1 MAGVTEAVANKSRI
15 WENLIEKWG
24 KSSLGDV
31 IKRITVQTGVTDDGN
46 DLTLTYA
53 LKGDIIYDVDN
64 DDYYLCTVK
73 ATTVVQINV

>member
-24 KSSLGDV
+24 KSGLGDV
-31 IKRITVQTGVTDDGN
+31 IKRITVQTGVTDDGA
-46 DLTLTYA
+46 DITKTYA

-64 DDYYLCTVK
+64 DDYYLCTVT
-73 ATTVVQINV
+73 ATTVIQINV